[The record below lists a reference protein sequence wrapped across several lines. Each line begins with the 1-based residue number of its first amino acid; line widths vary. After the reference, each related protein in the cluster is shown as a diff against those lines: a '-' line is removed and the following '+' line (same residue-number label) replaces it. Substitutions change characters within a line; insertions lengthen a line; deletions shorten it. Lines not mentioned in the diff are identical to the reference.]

1 MAMGLAAIQSTRLDE
16 RLRRELGPAVLAA
29 LDDPD
34 VIEIILNPDGTL
46 WLESHGGG
54 MRPAGTKM
62 HAVQAERLIG
72 TVAFALNTVANDQR
86 PVIECELPLD
96 GSRFT
101 GWLPPVVSSPS
112 FVIRKHARLI
122 YTLDDYLVHGIIDA
136 NQAEEFRGAVA
147 RRENIVLAGGTGSGK
162 TTLANALLHEMV
174 RLGNPNERF
183 IIIEDT
189 LELHCDA
196 PNVMQL
202 HTTVAADLTFLTRTT
217 MRARPDRIIIG
228 EVRGGEALAL
238 LKAWNTGHPGGVT
251 TVHANSATAALTRL
265 GSLVQEA
272 GVPPQPDLISQT
284 VNVLAFVMR
293 TPKGRRLTEMVR
305 VEGYDPAFG
314 FKISS
319 IGGRHE
325 VDHQ

>member
-1 MAMGLAAIQSTRLDE
+1 MSLPTLQSARLDE
-16 RLRRELGPAVLAA
+16 RLRREFGSVVLTA

-46 WLESHGGG
+46 WVESHSAG

-62 HAVQAERLIG
+62 PTAQAERLIG
-72 TVAFALNTVANDQR
+72 TVAFALNAVANDQH
-86 PVIECELPLD
+86 PIIECELPLD

-122 YTLDDYLVHGIIDA
+122 YTLDDYVGGGIIDPD
-136 NQAEEFRGAVA
+136 QADEFRGAVA

-174 RLGNPNERF
+174 KLGNPNERF

-189 LELHCDA
+189 LELRCNA
-196 PNVMQL
+196 PNLMQL
-202 HTTVAADLTFLTRTT
+202 RTTTAADLTFLTRTT

-228 EVRGGEALAL
+228 EVRGAEALAL

-251 TVHANSATAALTRL
+251 TVHANSASAALTRL

-272 GVPPQPDLISQT
+272 GVPPQPELIAQT
-284 VNVLAFVMR
+284 VNVLAFITR
-293 TPKGRRLTEMVR
+293 SPGGRRVTEMAR
-305 VEGYDPAFG
+305 VEGYDPG
-314 FKISS
+314 SSFKLSS
-319 IGGRHE
+319 IGGRLE
-325 VDHQ
+325 VDHR

>member
-1 MAMGLAAIQSTRLDE
+1 MGLAAIQSTRLDE
-16 RLRRELGPAVLAA
+16 RLRRELGSAVLAA

-122 YTLDDYLVHGIIDA
+122 YTLDDYLTHGIIDA

-228 EVRGGEALAL
+228 EVRGGEALGAAQGL
-238 LKAWNTGHPGGVT
+238 EHRSSRRRDY
-251 TVHANSATAALTRL
+251 SAR
-265 GSLVQEA
+265 Q
-272 GVPPQPDLISQT
+272 
-284 VNVLAFVMR
+284 
-293 TPKGRRLTEMVR
+293 
-305 VEGYDPAFG
+305 
-314 FKISS
+314 
-319 IGGRHE
+319 
-325 VDHQ
+325 

>member
-1 MAMGLAAIQSTRLDE
+1 
-16 RLRRELGPAVLAA
+16 
-29 LDDPD
+29 
-34 VIEIILNPDGTL
+34 
-46 WLESHGGG
+46 
-54 MRPAGTKM
+54 
-62 HAVQAERLIG
+62 
-72 TVAFALNTVANDQR
+72 
-86 PVIECELPLD
+86 
-96 GSRFT
+96 
-101 GWLPPVVSSPS
+101 LPPVVSSPS

-122 YTLDDYLVHGIIDA
+122 YTLDEYLAHRIIDA

-174 RLGNPNERF
+174 RLGNPTERF

-202 HTTVAADLTFLTRTT
+202 HTTVAADLTFLIRTT

-251 TVHANSATAALTRL
+251 TVHANSAAAALTRL

-284 VNVLAFVMR
+284 VNVLAFITR
-293 TPKGRRLTEMVR
+293 TPKGRRVTEMVR

>member
-122 YTLDDYLVHGIIDA
+122 YTLDDYLAHGIIDA

-293 TPKGRRLTEMVR
+293 TPKGRRVTEMVR

-319 IGGRHE
+319 IGGTHE
-325 VDHQ
+325 VDRQ

>member
-1 MAMGLAAIQSTRLDE
+1 MSLAAIQSTRLDE
-16 RLRRELGPAVLAA
+16 RLRRELGPIVLAA
-29 LDDPD
+29 LSDPD

-54 MRPAGTKM
+54 VRSTGAKM
-62 HAVQAERLIG
+62 PAVQAERLIG

-122 YTLDDYLVHGIIDA
+122 YTLDDYLAGGIIDA

-202 HTTVAADLTFLTRTT
+202 HTTAAADLTFLTRTT

-228 EVRGGEALAL
+228 EVRGAEALAL

-251 TVHANSATAALTRL
+251 TVHANSAAAALVRL
-265 GSLVQEA
+265 SSLVQEA
-272 GVPPQPDLISQT
+272 NVPPQPELIAET
-284 VNVLAFVMR
+284 IHLLAFIVR
-293 TPKGRRLTEMVR
+293 TPDGRRLTEMVR
-305 VEGYDPAFG
+305 VHGYDSARG
-314 FKISS
+314 FNLTPVEAK
-319 IGGRHE
+319 R
-325 VDHQ
+325 

>member
-1 MAMGLAAIQSTRLDE
+1 MSLAAIQSTRLDE
-16 RLRRELGPAVLAA
+16 RLRRELGPSVLAA
-29 LDDPD
+29 LNDPD

-46 WLESHGGG
+46 WLESHSAG

-62 HAVQAERLIG
+62 PAVQAERLIG

-122 YTLDDYLVHGIIDA
+122 YTLDDYLAGGIIDSI
-136 NQAEEFRGAVA
+136 QAEEFRGAVA
-147 RRENIVLAGGTGSGK
+147 RHENIVLAGGTGSGK

-174 RLGNPNERF
+174 NLGNRSERF

-228 EVRGGEALAL
+228 EVRGAEALAL

-251 TVHANSATAALTRL
+251 TVHANSAIAALTRL

-272 GVPPQPDLISQT
+272 GVPPQPELIAQT
-284 VNVLAFVMR
+284 VNVLAFITR
-293 TPKGRRLTEMVR
+293 TPGGRRVTEMAR

-314 FKISS
+314 FKLSS
-319 IGGRHE
+319 IGDHHE
-325 VDHQ
+325 VDP

>member
-1 MAMGLAAIQSTRLDE
+1 MGLAAIQSTRLDE
-16 RLRRELGPAVLAA
+16 RLRRELGASVLAA

-62 HAVQAERLIG
+62 NAVQAERLIG

-122 YTLDDYLVHGIIDA
+122 YTLDDYLAHGIIDA

-251 TVHANSATAALTRL
+251 TARMTGIPCFEQSQRFSAANFTDDYPVRTRSHCGACQECEVRGDVRMKLHPRFGASAIEL
-265 GSLVQEA
+265 EEC
-272 GVPPQPDLISQT
+272 P
-284 VNVLAFVMR
+284 
-293 TPKGRRLTEMVR
+293 
-305 VEGYDPAFG
+305 
-314 FKISS
+314 
-319 IGGRHE
+319 
-325 VDHQ
+325 

>member
-1 MAMGLAAIQSTRLDE
+1 MGLAAIQSTRLDE
-16 RLRRELGPAVLAA
+16 RLRRELGASVLAA

-62 HAVQAERLIG
+62 NAVQAERLIG

-122 YTLDDYLVHGIIDA
+122 YTLDDYLAHGIIDA

-174 RLGNPNERF
+174 RLGNPTERF

-228 EVRGGEALAL
+228 EVRGGEALACSR
-238 LKAWNTGHPGGVT
+238 PGIPVIP
-251 TVHANSATAALTRL
+251 AA
-265 GSLVQEA
+265 
-272 GVPPQPDLISQT
+272 
-284 VNVLAFVMR
+284 
-293 TPKGRRLTEMVR
+293 
-305 VEGYDPAFG
+305 
-314 FKISS
+314 
-319 IGGRHE
+319 
-325 VDHQ
+325 

>member
-1 MAMGLAAIQSTRLDE
+1 MSLAAIQSTRLDE
-16 RLRRELGPAVLAA
+16 RLKRELGPSVLAA
-29 LDDPD
+29 LEDPD

-46 WLESHGGG
+46 WVESHRGG
-54 MRPAGTKM
+54 MRPAGARM
-62 HAVQAERLIG
+62 PAVQAERLIG
-72 TVAFALNTVANDQR
+72 TVAFALNTVANDHR

-112 FVIRKHARLI
+112 FVIRKHTRLI
-122 YTLDDYLVHGIIDA
+122 YTLDDYRASGIINA

-174 RLGNPNERF
+174 RLGNSNERF

-202 HTTVAADLTFLTRTT
+202 HTTAAADLTFLTRTT

-228 EVRGGEALAL
+228 EVRGAEALAL

-251 TVHANSATAALTRL
+251 TVHANSASAALTRL

-272 GVPPQPDLISQT
+272 RVPPQPDLIAQT
-284 VNVLAFVMR
+284 VNLLAFITR
-293 TPKGRRLTEMVR
+293 TPRGRRVTETVR
-305 VEGYDPAFG
+305 VEGYDPASG
-314 FKISS
+314 FKLSS

>member
-1 MAMGLAAIQSTRLDE
+1 MGLAAIQSTRLDE
-16 RLRRELGPAVLAA
+16 RLRRELGSAVLTA

-46 WLESHGGG
+46 WLESHSGG
-54 MRPAGTKM
+54 MRPAGVRM
-62 HAVQAERLIG
+62 PAVQAERLIG
-72 TVAFALNTVANDQR
+72 TVAFALNTVATDQR

-122 YTLDDYLVHGIIDA
+122 YTLDDYLTHRIIEA
-136 NQAEEFRGAVA
+136 NQAQEFRDAVA

-162 TTLANALLHEMV
+162 TTLANAILHEMV
-174 RLGNPNERF
+174 KLGSSNERF

-202 HTTVAADLTFLTRTT
+202 HTTSAADLTSLTRTT

-228 EVRGGEALAL
+228 EVRGAEALAL
-238 LKAWNTGHPGGVT
+238 LKAWNTGHPGGIT
-251 TVHANSATAALTRL
+251 TVHANSASAALTRL

-272 GVPPQPDLISQT
+272 GVPPQPDLIAQT
-284 VNVLAFVMR
+284 VNLLAFITR
-293 TPKGRRLTEMVR
+293 TPSGRRVTEMVR
-305 VEGYDPAFG
+305 VEGYDPAFS
-314 FKISS
+314 FKLGS
-319 IGGRHE
+319 IGGRDE
-325 VDHQ
+325 INHQ

>member
-1 MAMGLAAIQSTRLDE
+1 MSLAPIHSRLEE
-16 RLRRELGPAVLAA
+16 RLRRELGASVLAA
-29 LDDPD
+29 LEDPD
-34 VIEIILNPDGTL
+34 VIEVILNPDGTL
-46 WLESHGGG
+46 WIESHRRG
-54 MRPAGTKM
+54 MRPAGARM
-62 HAVQAERLIG
+62 PAVQAERLIG
-72 TVAFALNTVANDQR
+72 TVAFALNTVANDQG

-122 YTLDDYLVHGIIDA
+122 YTLDDYLAGGIIDA

-174 RLGNPNERF
+174 KLGNPNERF

-202 HTTVAADLTFLTRTT
+202 HTTAAADLTFLTRTT

-228 EVRGGEALAL
+228 EVRGAEALAL

-251 TVHANSATAALTRL
+251 TVHANSASAALTRL

-272 GVPPQPDLISQT
+272 GVPQQPELIAQT
-284 VNVLAFVMR
+284 VNVLAFITR
-293 TPKGRRLTEMVR
+293 TPGGRRVTEMVR
-305 VEGYDPAFG
+305 VEGYDQASG
-314 FKISS
+314 FKLSS
-319 IGGRHE
+319 IGGYHE
-325 VDHQ
+325 VDHR

>member
-1 MAMGLAAIQSTRLDE
+1 
-16 RLRRELGPAVLAA
+16 VLAA
-29 LDDPD
+29 LGDPD

-54 MRPAGTKM
+54 MRPTGAKM
-62 HAVQAERLIG
+62 PAVQAERLIG

-122 YTLDDYLVHGIIDA
+122 YTLDDYLAGGIIDA
-136 NQAEEFRGAVA
+136 NQVEEFRGAVT

-202 HTTVAADLTFLTRTT
+202 HTTAAADLTFLTRTT

-228 EVRGGEALAL
+228 EVRGAEALAL

-251 TVHANSATAALTRL
+251 TVHANSAAAALVRL
-265 GSLVQEA
+265 SSLVQEA
-272 GVPPQPDLISQT
+272 HVPPQPELIAET
-284 VNVLAFVMR
+284 IHLLAFIVR
-293 TPKGRRLTEMVR
+293 TPDGRRVTEMVR
-305 VEGYDPAFG
+305 VHGYDSARG
-314 FKISS
+314 FKLTPVEAK
-319 IGGRHE
+319 R
-325 VDHQ
+325 

>member
-1 MAMGLAAIQSTRLDE
+1 MGLAAIQSTRLDE
-16 RLRRELGPAVLAA
+16 RLRRELGPIVLAA
-29 LDDPD
+29 LGDPD

-54 MRPAGTKM
+54 MRSTEARMP
-62 HAVQAERLIG
+62 AVQAERLIG

-122 YTLDDYLVHGIIDA
+122 YTLDDYFAGGIIGA
-136 NQAEEFRGAVA
+136 NQAEQFRGAVA

-202 HTTVAADLTFLTRTT
+202 HTTAVADLTFLTRTT

-228 EVRGGEALAL
+228 EVRGAEALAL

-272 GVPPQPDLISQT
+272 GVPPQPDLIAQT
-284 VNVLAFVMR
+284 VNLLAFITR
-293 TPKGRRLTEMVR
+293 TPGGRRVTEMVR
-305 VEGYDPAFG
+305 VEGYDPASG
-314 FKISS
+314 FKLSS

-325 VDHQ
+325 VDHR

>member
-1 MAMGLAAIQSTRLDE
+1 MGLAAIQSTRLDE
-16 RLRRELGPAVLAA
+16 RLRRELGPIVLAA
-29 LDDPD
+29 LGDPD

-54 MRPAGTKM
+54 MRPTGAKM
-62 HAVQAERLIG
+62 PAVQAERLIG

-122 YTLDDYLVHGIIDA
+122 YTLDDYRASGIINA
-136 NQAEEFRGAVA
+136 SQAEEFRGAVA
-147 RRENIVLAGGTGSGK
+147 RLENIVLAGGTGSGK

-174 RLGNPNERF
+174 KLGNPNERF

-202 HTTVAADLTFLTRTT
+202 HTTAAADLTFLTRTT

-228 EVRGGEALAL
+228 
-238 LKAWNTGHPGGVT
+238 
-251 TVHANSATAALTRL
+251 
-265 GSLVQEA
+265 
-272 GVPPQPDLISQT
+272 
-284 VNVLAFVMR
+284 
-293 TPKGRRLTEMVR
+293 
-305 VEGYDPAFG
+305 
-314 FKISS
+314 
-319 IGGRHE
+319 
-325 VDHQ
+325 

>member
-1 MAMGLAAIQSTRLDE
+1 MSLAAIQSTRLDE
-16 RLRRELGPAVLAA
+16 RLRRELGPSVLAA
-29 LDDPD
+29 LEDPD
-34 VIEIILNPDGTL
+34 VIEIILNPNGTL
-46 WLESHGGG
+46 WLESHTGG
-54 MRPAGTKM
+54 MRPTAVRVP
-62 HAVQAERLIG
+62 AVQAERLIG
-72 TVAFALNTVANDQR
+72 TIAFALNTVANDQR

-122 YTLDDYLVHGIIDA
+122 YTLDNYLASGIIDA

-174 RLGNPNERF
+174 KLGNQSERF

-202 HTTVAADLTFLTRTT
+202 HTTAVADLTFLTRTT

-228 EVRGGEALAL
+228 EVRGSEALAL

-251 TVHANSATAALTRL
+251 TVHANSASAALTRL

-272 GVPPQPDLISQT
+272 GVPPQPDLIAQT
-284 VNVLAFVMR
+284 VNLLAFITR
-293 TPKGRRLTEMVR
+293 TPRGRRVTETVR
-305 VEGYDPAFG
+305 VEGYDPAIG
-314 FKISS
+314 FKLSS

-325 VDHQ
+325 VDRQ

>member
-1 MAMGLAAIQSTRLDE
+1 MGLAAIQSTRLDE
-16 RLRRELGPAVLAA
+16 RLRRELGSAVLTA

-34 VIEIILNPDGTL
+34 VIEIILNPDGAL
-46 WLESHGGG
+46 WLESHSGG
-54 MRPAGTKM
+54 MRPTGVRM
-62 HAVQAERLIG
+62 PGVQVERLIG

-122 YTLDDYLVHGIIDA
+122 YTLDDYFMHGIIDA
-136 NQAEEFRGAVA
+136 NQAEELRGAVA

-162 TTLANALLHEMV
+162 TTLANAILHEMV
-174 RLGNPNERF
+174 KLGSSNERF

-202 HTTVAADLTFLTRTT
+202 HTTSAADLTFLTRTT

-228 EVRGGEALAL
+228 EVRGAEALAL

-251 TVHANSATAALTRL
+251 TVHANSASAALTRL
-265 GSLVQEA
+265 SSLVQEA
-272 GVPPQPDLISQT
+272 GVPPQPDLIAQS
-284 VNVLAFVMR
+284 VNLLAFIAR
-293 TPKGRRLTEMVR
+293 TPSGRRVTEMVR

-314 FKISS
+314 FQTPFNRRPS
-319 IGGRHE
+319 
-325 VDHQ
+325 

>member
-1 MAMGLAAIQSTRLDE
+1 MSLAAIQSTRLDE
-16 RLRRELGPAVLAA
+16 RLRRELGPIVLAA

-54 MRPAGTKM
+54 MRPTGVKM
-62 HAVQAERLIG
+62 PAVQAERLIG

-86 PVIECELPLD
+86 PIIECELPLD

-122 YTLDDYLVHGIIDA
+122 YTLDDYLADGIISVH
-136 NQAEEFRGAVA
+136 QAEEFRGAVA

-174 RLGNPNERF
+174 KLGNPNERF

-189 LELHCDA
+189 LELHCNA

-202 HTTVAADLTFLTRTT
+202 HTTAAADLTFLTRTT

-228 EVRGGEALAL
+228 EVRGAEALAL

-251 TVHANSATAALTRL
+251 TVHANSASSALTRL

-272 GVPPQPDLISQT
+272 GVPPQPDLIAQT
-284 VNVLAFVMR
+284 VNVLAFITR
-293 TPKGRRLTEMVR
+293 TPGGRRVTEMVR
-305 VEGYDPAFG
+305 VEGYDPAIG
-314 FKISS
+314 FKLSS
-319 IGGRHE
+319 IGGCHE